1 MVQLNQ
7 LLVLFNQL
15 GDTPSMKGGASPGL
29 TGTEMVG
36 PSFKEALLEAISP
49 EHLKVDGLVGPKE
62 IIEDLKALIDEL
74 LASLKGGGDKAF
86 GTDLSLLKDALDTAL
101 LKDEGDEA
109 IFTKSPLEHVRKG
122 SLGQKKTTD
131 ENDNYG
137 ETSLIVPIFMVNQA
151 EGDVISQGEVDDQ
164 GPPIAQFAS
173 YANHP
178 SAPIVPVQGHP
189 ISIASKSNGNP
200 LSEAFYT
207 NAPKIETLF
216 KRSGNGGGNVVVT
229 APNVERQEGVEDHL
243 STLLS
248 RLLELLRE
256 GRSLKGDD
264 TNAIG
269 EDVAFIKEEDTN
281 FKAGAQF
288 VQFLKGSFEDTG
300 GEGDSTKDETSSL
313 PPIIQKLRRLLSA
326 IDQGPKE
333 APSPLG
339 GLKKESTQITREN
352 GIEESFKGPIQAEVQ
367 PLKGIEIKREGEL
380 SIEVE
385 EPLSLRPKG
394 LIHET
399 AVQGM
404 VPHKKRQNPTLS
416 PSKSPQDVET
426 TQVGIKT
433 SGETGQ
439 RVSKGLQNT
448 SATPPIVDERVTL
461 QSHLKRV
468 DHRRGEATQIVSSP
482 DSIESTVGKG
492 HHTGSKSESIVHAH
506 NGPDIEVVQRVAD
519 HVARAVRNGEHSVR
533 LRLHPPE
540 LGRVRVEL
548 RVDPTD
554 HVVRATFIADAKEV
568 RGLLEQHHYLLRE
581 TLAQHGYHL
590 QDFSVHQ
597 ATPESDVGNGMGWA
611 SSWGH
616 SGGGQ
621 GTNQEGRFLGSRWS
635 MASNEAQNGDPAPLD
650 GDPFENA
657 GLSIRV

>member
-15 GDTPSMKGGASPGL
+15 GDSPSMNGGEAPGL

-49 EHLKVDGLVGPKE
+49 EDLKVDGLVGPKE
-62 IIEDLKALIDEL
+62 IIEDLKALIEEL
-74 LASLKGGGDKAF
+74 LASLKGGGDTAF
-86 GTDLSLLKDALDTAL
+86 EADLPLLKDALDTAFAN
-101 LKDEGDEA
+101 DEGDDA
-109 IFTKSPLEHVRKG
+109 IFTKSPLEHVRRG
-122 SLGQKKTTD
+122 LSGQKKTTD
-131 ENDNYG
+131 EHDNYG
-137 ETSLIVPIFMVNQA
+137 KTGWSVPIFMFNQA
-151 EGDVISQGEVDDQ
+151 KSYGISGGKVDGQD
-164 GPPIAQFAS
+164 PPIAQFAS

-189 ISIASKSNGNP
+189 ISIASKYDGNP

-207 NAPKIETLF
+207 NAPKIESLF
-216 KRSGNGGGNVVVT
+216 KGSGNGGGNLVVT
-229 APNVERQEGVEDHL
+229 APDVERQEGVEDHL

-269 EDVAFIKEEDTN
+269 EGVAFIKEEDTN

-288 VQFLKGSFEDTG
+288 VQLLKGTFEDTG

-313 PPIIQKLRRLLSA
+313 PPILQKLRRLLTA

-339 GLKKESTQITREN
+339 VQKKETTQITTEN
-352 GIEESFKGPIQAEVQ
+352 GIEESFKGPLQAEVQ
-367 PLKGIEIKREGEL
+367 FLKGTEIKREGEL
-380 SIEVE
+380 SIDVE

-394 LIHET
+394 LIQET
-399 AVQGM
+399 TVKGT
-404 VPHKKRQNPTLS
+404 VPHKKRQNPTPS
-416 PSKSPQDVET
+416 PLKSPQDEEI
-426 TQVGIKT
+426 TQVGLKT

-448 SATPPIVDERVTL
+448 TATPPIVDERVTL

-468 DHRRGEATQIVSSP
+468 DHGRGEAPQMVSSP
-482 DSIESTVGKG
+482 DSIESAVGKG

-621 GTNQEGRFLGSRWS
+621 GTNQEGQFLGSRWS
-635 MASNEAQNGDPAPLD
+635 TPSNEAQNGDPAPLD

>member
-15 GDTPSMKGGASPGL
+15 GDSPSMNGGEAPGL

-62 IIEDLKALIDEL
+62 IIEDLKALIEEL
-74 LASLKGGGDKAF
+74 LASLKGGGGKAF

-101 LKDEGDEA
+101 SKDEGDEA

-151 EGDVISQGEVDDQ
+151 KGDVISQGEVDDQ

-189 ISIASKSNGNP
+189 ISIASKSYGNP

-216 KRSGNGGGNVVVT
+216 KGSGNGGGNLVVT
-229 APNVERQEGVEDHL
+229 APDVERQEGVEDHL

-269 EDVAFIKEEDTN
+269 EGVAFIKEEDTN
-281 FKAGAQF
+281 FKAGTQIL
-288 VQFLKGSFEDTG
+288 QGDSG
-300 GEGDSTKDETSSL
+300 GESGRVIDETSSL
-313 PPIIQKLRRLLSA
+313 PPILQKLRRLLTA

-339 GLKKESTQITREN
+339 VQKKETTQITTEN
-352 GIEESFKGPIQAEVQ
+352 GIEESFKGPLQAEVQ
-367 PLKGIEIKREGEL
+367 PLKGIKMKGEGEL
-380 SIEVE
+380 SIDVE

-394 LIHET
+394 LIQET
-399 AVQGM
+399 TVQGT
-404 VPHKKRQNPTLS
+404 VPHKKRQNPTPS
-416 PSKSPQDVET
+416 PLKSPQDEEI
-426 TQVGIKT
+426 TQVGLKT

-448 SATPPIVDERVTL
+448 TATPPIVDERVTL

-468 DHRRGEATQIVSSP
+468 DHGRGEAPQMVSSP
-482 DSIESTVGKG
+482 DSIESAVGKG

-621 GTNQEGRFLGSRWS
+621 GTNQEGQFLGSRWS
-635 MASNEAQNGDPAPLD
+635 TPSNEAQNGDPAPLD